1 MKKILAFM
9 MVVLVVLTA
18 IAYAAP
24 QAEDDK
30 VAVLIGF
37 ANSTGMEK
45 GRNSITSLR
54 GKIQKEFKF
63 INAARV
69 ELPRNAVEALKRSQG
84 VEFVEPDYIAQAYAQ
99 TVPWGI
105 TRVKAPEV
113 HSAGYQG
120 LGIKVAVLDTG
131 ILTSH
136 QDLQVAGGY
145 NAIGGTGYSDDNG
158 HGTHV
163 AGTIA
168 ALNNTIGVIGAA
180 PKAQLYAVKVLDRSG
195 SGSYSSI
202 IAGIEWAITNKMNVI
217 NMSLGGSQGSTALE
231 QACNAAYNAG
241 ILVVAAAGNE
251 GTAAGTTECI
261 GYPARYASVIAVGS
275 ITSSNVRSSFSS
287 TGSTLEI
294 MAPGSDIYSTTYNGS
309 YGTMS
314 GTSMACP
321 HVAGVAALVWSAKPT
336 LTNVQLRD
344 ALKTTADD
352 LWHDPW
358 RYGYG
363 LVNALAAYQY
373 VTGGTPPPPPT
384 NLNVAITT
392 NYSYYYMYETMR
404 ITVTVRDQSGV
415 LVPSATVALKITTAT
430 GYVRQGTGTTG
441 TTGSVTFTYKIV
453 AADGRGYYTITATAT
468 KGTATGTATKT
479 VRVY

>member
-1 MKKILAFM
+1 M
-9 MVVLVVLTA
+9 MIVLVVLTA
-18 IAYAAP
+18 TAYAAP
-24 QAEDDK
+24 QVGDDK

-37 ANSTGMEK
+37 ANSNGMER
-45 GRNSITSLR
+45 GRNSIASLR
-54 GKIQKEFKF
+54 GKIQREFKF

-69 ELPRNAVEALKRSQG
+69 ELPRSAVEALKQAQG
-84 VEFVEPDYIAQAYAQ
+84 VEFVEPDFIAQAYAQ

-145 NAIGGTGYSDDNG
+145 NAIGGTSYTDDNG

-180 PKAQLYAVKVLDRSG
+180 PKAQLYAVKVLDRNG
-195 SGSYSSI
+195 SGSYSGI
-202 IAGIEWAITNKMNVI
+202 IAGIEWAIANKMNVI

-287 TGSTLEI
+287 TGSTLEL

-336 LTNVQLRD
+336 LTNVQLRS
-344 ALKTTADD
+344 ALRATADNPWND
-352 LWHDPW
+352 AW

-373 VTGGTPPPPPT
+373 VTGGTPPPPPPPPPPT
-384 NLNVAITT
+384 TLNVAITT

-404 ITVTVRDQSGV
+404 ITVTVRDQSGI
-415 LVPSATVALKITTAT
+415 LVPSAAVAIKITTAT

-441 TTGSVTFTYKIV
+441 TTGAITFTYTIV
-453 AADGRGYYTITATAT
+453 AADGRGNYTITATAT
-468 KGTATGTATKT
+468 KDSATGTATKI
-479 VRVY
+479 VRIY